1 MAGYRQDQLFHIPYS
16 CCACKNNDA
25 APKNFCHQKIM
36 KPTST
41 VNRKNTW
48 SHFYI
53 KVIAFYSHFHS
64 CTNTFIPTELHRI
77 YIKKQSD
84 PDSFLAPVHKKK
96 KKNKQHS
103 ILLALTV
110 LSVLISWIL
119 WRGEKQT
126 HVSEGSH
133 LSPKRIFMYRT
144 APLEPLRGWAPGS
157 EDRVWPFAVCSVPIF
172 LLRALRYALAKWKI
186 ERKDSSPGVL
196 KEGRK
201 VG

>member
-53 KVIAFYSHFHS
+53 KVIGFYSHFHS

-96 KKNKQHS
+96 KKQT
-103 ILLALTV
+103 ALNTTCIDSTQCLDQLNPLKGRKTDTCFWRITSFTQKDIYV
-110 LSVLISWIL
+110 QNCTFGTTQGLSPWL
-119 WRGEKQT
+119 WR
-126 HVSEGSH
+126 
-133 LSPKRIFMYRT
+133 
-144 APLEPLRGWAPGS
+144 
-157 EDRVWPFAVCSVPIF
+157 
-172 LLRALRYALAKWKI
+172 
-186 ERKDSSPGVL
+186 
-196 KEGRK
+196 
-201 VG
+201 

>member
-36 KPTST
+36 IPTST

-96 KKNKQHS
+96 KKTNSTQYYLHWQYSVSWSAESSEGEKNRHMFLKDHIFHPKGYLCTELHLWNHS
-103 ILLALTV
+103 GVEPLALKIEFG
-110 LSVLISWIL
+110 LLQSVLCLSFCCVPWDTL
-119 WRGEKQT
+119 LQNEK
-126 HVSEGSH
+126 
-133 LSPKRIFMYRT
+133 
-144 APLEPLRGWAPGS
+144 
-157 EDRVWPFAVCSVPIF
+157 
-172 LLRALRYALAKWKI
+172 
-186 ERKDSSPGVL
+186 
-196 KEGRK
+196 
-201 VG
+201 